1 MMSNNMMKP
10 WSRFLLLSLACVA
23 GCQPYL
29 PMSLK
34 PEVVN
39 RELAVP
45 PDEVLRVRARDIRH
59 PLLQPL
65 ELNYRDGLSPDEAA
79 VLAVLVNPS
88 LRAERDRRALAS
100 AQLLTAGILPNP
112 QLSAALDIPTGGND
126 ANTVNGHSIG
136 LNWDVTALITR
147 GARQTAAA
155 AELDSVDLDVAWQEW
170 QVAQT
175 ARTALFDL
183 VALQAQAAQAGL
195 VDHNLAENLEILRRA
210 VEQHEKT
217 VIDLAAAEAASQDAH
232 AVLLGLRQDLR
243 HQQLVLN
250 QSLGLPPNAS
260 VRPEAGVVLPSTV
273 RLPSEQQLMEAVED
287 RRLDL
292 LALKRGYE
300 SQEETLRAAVLAQFP
315 KINLGFN
322 RASDTSN
329 VDTTGFGVSIDLP
342 IFDRNQGGIATEQA
356 TRQKLYDEYLN
367 RLFEARSQI
376 AMSLADIRSLMEQI
390 AAAESAIPVLETLVS
405 TYRDALEQ
413 GNADVLSYYT
423 AVGNLAQRRL
433 DLLKLKQQLVQ
444 NRIALEI
451 AAGQYL
457 PDELPSSASRLSTRS
472 LPEQ

>member
-1 MMSNNMMKP
+1 
-10 WSRFLLLSLACVA
+10 
-23 GCQPYL
+23 
-29 PMSLK
+29 
-34 PEVVN
+34 
-39 RELAVP
+39 
-45 PDEVLRVRARDIRH
+45 
-59 PLLQPL
+59 
-65 ELNYRDGLSPDEAA
+65 
-79 VLAVLVNPS
+79 
-88 LRAERDRRALAS
+88 
-100 AQLLTAGILPNP
+100 
-112 QLSAALDIPTGGND
+112 LSAALDIPTGGND

-250 QSLGLPPNAS
+250 QSLGLPPNVS
-260 VRPEAGVVLPSTV
+260 VRPEPGVVLPSTV

>member
-1 MMSNNMMKP
+1 MRLWP
-10 WSRFLLLSLACVA
+10 CFLLLSLAGMA
-23 GCQPYL
+23 GCQSYRPAPL
-29 PMSLK
+29 IPGA
-34 PEVVN
+34 VD
-39 RELAVP
+39 RDLAVP
-45 PDEVLRVRARDIRH
+45 ADEVLRVRARNIHH

-65 ELNYRDGLSPDEAA
+65 ALNYRDGLSPDEAA

-112 QLSAALDIPTGGND
+112 QLSAALDVPTGGKD
-126 ANTVNGHSIG
+126 ADTVNGYNAG
-136 LNWDVTALITR
+136 LNWDVTALISR
-147 GARQTAAA
+147 GARQAAA
-155 AELDSVDLDVAWQEW
+155 AAQADSVDLEVAWQEW
-170 QVAQT
+170 QVAQA

-183 VALQAQAAQAGL
+183 VALQAQVAQAQR
-195 VDHNLAENLEILRRA
+195 VDHNLTENLAILRRA

-217 VIDLAAAEAASQDAH
+217 VKDLAAAEAASQDAH
-232 AVLLGLRQDLR
+232 AVLLGLQRDLR

-250 QSLGLPPNAS
+250 QSLGLPPDAE
-260 VRPEAGVVLPSTV
+260 VRPAPGVALPSRV
-273 RLPSEQQLMEAVED
+273 RLPSEQQLAAAMAD

-292 LALKRGYE
+292 LALRRGYQ

-322 RASDTSN
+322 RASDTTN
-329 VDTTGFGVSIDLP
+329 VHTTGLGVSIDLP
-342 IFDRNQGGIATEQA
+342 IFDRNQGGIATERA

-376 AMSLADIRSLMEQI
+376 AMSLADIRSLMGQI
-390 AAAESAIPVLETLVS
+390 AAAESAIPGLEWLVS
-405 TYRDALEQ
+405 TYRSALDR
-413 GNADVLSYYT
+413 GNTDVLSYYT
-423 AVGNLAQRRL
+423 AIGVLAQKRL

-457 PDELPSSASRLSTRS
+457 PDDLP
-472 LPEQ
+472 P

>member
-1 MMSNNMMKP
+1 MMSQNVMSTWP
-10 WSRFLLLSLACVA
+10 RLLLLPLAFMA

-34 PEVVN
+34 PEAVN

-45 PDEVLRVRARDIRH
+45 PDNVLRVRARDIHH

-88 LRAERDRRALAS
+88 LRAERDRRALAA

-112 QLSAALDIPTGGND
+112 QLSAALDVPTGGKD
-126 ANTVNGHSIG
+126 AGTVNGYNIG
-136 LNWDVTALITR
+136 LNWDVTALISR
-147 GARQTAAA
+147 GARQSAAA
-155 AELDSVDLDVAWQEW
+155 AQAASVDLDVAWQEW

-183 VALQAQAAQAGL
+183 VALQAQVTQAEL

-210 VEQHEKT
+210 VDQHEKT
-217 VIDLAAAEAASQDAH
+217 VMDLAAAETASQDAH
-232 AVLLGLRQDLR
+232 AVLLGLQQDLR
-243 HQQLVLN
+243 HQRLVLN
-250 QSLGLPPNAS
+250 QSLGLPPDAS
-260 VRPEAGVVLPSTV
+260 VRPQAGVVLPSRV
-273 RLPSEQQLMEAVED
+273 RLPSEQQLTEAVQD

-329 VDTTGFGVSIDLP
+329 VHTTGFGVSIDLP

-356 TRQKLYDEYLN
+356 TRQKLYDEYLY

-376 AMSLADIRSLMEQI
+376 AMSLADIRSLEERI
-390 AAAESAIPVLETLVS
+390 AVAESALPVLETLVS

-423 AVGNLAQRRL
+423 AVGNLAQRQL
-433 DLLKLKQQLVQ
+433 DVLKLKQQLVQ

-457 PDELPSSASRLSTRS
+457 PDELPSPATHLSTSES
-472 LPEQ
+472 LP